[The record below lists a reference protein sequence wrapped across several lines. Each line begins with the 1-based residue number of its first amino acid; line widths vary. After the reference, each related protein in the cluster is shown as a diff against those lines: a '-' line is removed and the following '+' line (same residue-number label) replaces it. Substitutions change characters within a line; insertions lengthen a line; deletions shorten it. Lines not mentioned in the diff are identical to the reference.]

1 MSARKLAMIT
11 FRVLQ
16 LVFLALVVVGVLF
29 DPGFPWW
36 SVFLPLVLA
45 YALIT
50 VVNRWN
56 GGAPDA
62 PGRSPSPSRSPR
74 PSPAAGPR

>member
-29 DPGFPWW
+29 DPGF
-36 SVFLPLVLA
+36 
-45 YALIT
+45 
-50 VVNRWN
+50 R
-56 GGAPDA
+56 GGASSC
-62 PGRSPSPSRSPR
+62 RWSSPTP
-74 PSPAAGPR
+74 